1 MITQSKA
8 KCKVGM
14 QTFTLARVLTSNER
28 IKQKIFFSSFS
39 LNNRN
44 NSPKNYISS
53 VVKKK
58 KKLFFLLIKLAQV
71 HIKARTGDRM
81 NLV

>member
-28 IKQKIFFSSFS
+28 VQPKIFFGSFS

-44 NSPKNYISS
+44 SPLQKLYILSC
-53 VVKKK
+53 KKK
-58 KKLFFLLIKLAQV
+58 NVLIFLLDKISV
-71 HIKARTGDRM
+71 STY
-81 NLV
+81 

>member
-28 IKQKIFFSSFS
+28 IQQKIFFSSFS

-58 KKLFFLLIKLAQV
+58 NLFFLLIKLAQV
-71 HIKARTGDRM
+71 HIKARTGDRR